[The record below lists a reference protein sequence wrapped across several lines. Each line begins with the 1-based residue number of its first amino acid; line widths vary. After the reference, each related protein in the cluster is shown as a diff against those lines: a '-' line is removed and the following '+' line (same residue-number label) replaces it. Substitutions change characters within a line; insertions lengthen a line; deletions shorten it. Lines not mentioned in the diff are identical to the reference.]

1 MILYEIPYYTLH
13 TRMEWWT
20 LLLFWSFSMSFTCQ
34 LSSIAKKMDSLHS
47 NSLPTY
53 STPFPL
59 NFDPSVRLER
69 YRVFHMK
76 MLWFKNLKHC
86 PLNLILELFCDFQN
100 NFSHSYI
107 HKIGNEHNTVSK
119 YVISILNTLYN
130 MYVCRSLGAC
140 RRGDK
145 FVVSYRTWTT
155 T

>member
-1 MILYEIPYYTLH
+1 
-13 TRMEWWT
+13 MEWWT

-69 YRVFHMK
+69 YRVSHME

-107 HKIGNEHNTVSK
+107 HKKVTNITL
-119 YVISILNTLYN
+119 YLNTLFPSWTPCIIC
-130 MYVCRSLGAC
+130 MYVGVWEHVEEETNLWFPIELELLHRAS
-140 RRGDK
+140 
-145 FVVSYRTWTT
+145 F
-155 T
+155 